1 MTQLLMHQ
9 LFHSKLKLIQE
20 EKRYEETQKT
30 LEEARKSNHEAMTSV
45 MKTRAEVEKLNK
57 LLDEQMKRITDLQQ
71 QQTVSPAEIRST
83 LLPLFLMTCNHI
95 FLTDLRVTRL
105 IGQMPSFEKDTRKQ
119 QFIEISKLLQA
130 AFQLPVEVCSDPD
143 YTYFSLCIGRDSLPV
158 FYSLFE
164 DDEKRKMAK
173 KCIFHHL
180 SCVLSAINRKYSG
193 RVPCNPLPACVAEH
207 VKQLSKRYL
216 QDSVTVS
223 SCQNLRSL
231 CGLVGLE
238 LVENADDTVSW
249 SGGVCLEKSVE
260 LAPLSD
266 EWAHELEGRSDSSAD
281 MVISTKLYVCP
292 LCYRQ
297 LEKELEQQDQC
308 PLKLLRVYTER
319 MVEQETA
326 MLNIQSMLFTTAEAW
341 HKHFKLHDSR
351 CTTTFLKRNELVP
364 ASAWGLKRMTVDW
377 AKKRGLCGSSIDTSN
392 WFRNKP
398 KITRFYNELVVGVTM
413 NRVSPVTPLRL
424 EVDLG
429 QYDWTGRQG
438 NSPGNSPD
446 TTDTTTEPASKRQ
459 KQ

>member
-20 EKRYEETQKT
+20 EKRFEETQKS
-30 LEEARKSNHEAMTSV
+30 LEEARKRNHEAMTSV
-45 MKTRAEVEKLNK
+45 MKTKAEVEKLNK
-57 LLDEQMKRITDLQQ
+57 LLDEQIKRISSHQASDLQQ
-71 QQTVSPAEIRST
+71 QTASPGEVRST

-105 IGQMPSFEKDTRKQ
+105 IGQMPSFEKETRQQ
-119 QFIEISKLLQA
+119 QFTDISKLLQT
-130 AFQLPVEVCSDPD
+130 AFSLPVEVCSDPD
-143 YTYFSLCIGRDSLPV
+143 YTYFSLCIGSDNLPA

-164 DDEKRKMAK
+164 DDEKKKMAK

-180 SCVLSAINRKYSG
+180 SCVLGAISRKYGG
-193 RVPCNPLPACVAEH
+193 RIPFNPLPAAVAEH

-216 QDSVTVS
+216 QNSVTVS
-223 SCQNLRSL
+223 CCQNLRSL
-231 CGLVGLE
+231 CGLVGLD
-238 LVENADDTVSW
+238 LVENEDNTVSW
-249 SGGVCLEKSVE
+249 SDGVCLDKSVE

-266 EWAHELEGRSDSSAD
+266 EWAHELEGRGSGSCADTVSA
-281 MVISTKLYVCP
+281 TKLYICP

-297 LEKELEQQDQC
+297 LERELDQQGQC
-308 PLKLLRVYTER
+308 PLKLLRIYAEKA
-319 MVEQETA
+319 EQSETA
-326 MLNIQSMLFTTAEAW
+326 MLDIQSMLFTTAEAW
-341 HKHFKLHDSR
+341 HKHFKLHDNR
-351 CTTTFLKRNELVP
+351 CTTGFLKQNDLAP

-377 AKKRGLCGSSIDTSN
+377 AKKKGLCGSSIETSN

-424 EVDLG
+424 EVDLS

-438 NSPGNSPD
+438 GSPD
-446 TTDTTTEPASKRQ
+446 TAEPANKRQ